1 MTMKIPNGGPKM
13 YTRCPS
19 CRCEICFEP
28 PANAASL
35 PDGYKH
41 KIKCPNCGAKISV
54 AIPNTKAEVV
64 QPTYTPNNPYAAQP
78 ETVFN
83 TTTVAVT
90 EKDAKKEVKKEKK
103 KGGKGKSAFMLIL
116 SLLMVA
122 VSVLAYLVSAGTL
135 NVEILNGLVAFDGIS
150 PLMKASE
157 LFADGAPLGIIAL
170 LPTIFFV
177 LSAIAFIVSI
187 ITLAVGKYPKA
198 LFLIFGILIAGAAV
212 CTLLAPF
219 FTGLAG
225 GEGKE
230 IAALFQDIIGE
241 GKYLAFVGAGLGVL
255 TFLFSLIFLAGGKKK
270 AK

>member
-1 MTMKIPNGGPKM
+1 M

-78 ETVFN
+78 ETVFS
-83 TTTVAVT
+83 TTTIPVT
-90 EKDAKKEVKKEKK
+90 EKEAKKEAKKAKKEKAEK
-103 KGGKGKSAFMLIL
+103 KPAGRGKSAFMLIL

-122 VSVLAYLVSAGTL
+122 VAVLGYLVKAGTL
-135 NVEILNGLVAFDGIS
+135 KVEIMNGLVPFDGIS
-150 PLMKASE
+150 PLMNATK
-157 LFADGAPLGIIAL
+157 LFEGGVPLGIIAL
-170 LPTIFFV
+170 LPSIFAV
-177 LSAIAFIVSI
+177 LAALTFIVSI
-187 ITLAVGKYPKA
+187 IALAAGKYPKA
-198 LFLIFGILIAGAAV
+198 FFLIFGLLIAGAAV
-212 CTLLAPF
+212 CTLFAPVF
-219 FTGLAG
+219 VGMVLGVKVEIGAMFKSIIDSGL
-225 GEGKE
+225 
-230 IAALFQDIIGE
+230 
-241 GKYLAFVGAGLGVL
+241 YLEFVGAGLGVL
-255 TFLFSLIFLAGGKKK
+255 TFIFSLFFLAGGKK